1 MVEEE
6 VHKGKKTST
15 QSQLRKRSTI
25 LIKKEIIETIREMNE
40 QAMQREEKRMNVMMN
55 IQKEMSKQHQE
66 RMEAIY
72 ALINI

>member
-1 MVEEE
+1 
-6 VHKGKKTST
+6 
-15 QSQLRKRSTI
+15 
-25 LIKKEIIETIREMNE
+25 MNE